1 MMAERPSRRR
11 IRDLHKSGRAENSS
25 VSSTR
30 SVHGRSRSVHFST
43 INLLINGRLLDALRT
58 HGLVLPKSTPKASLI
73 RIYKQFKNNDNSAGN
88 SVEVMSASP
97 GSVPSTVAQ
106 NDSAQDFDRDISALK
121 QDLSQIQAS
130 LAEISRKISDQRPQ
144 NAISE
149 SNASTTS
156 SGGTIESAA
165 PLASGTVRVPVD
177 TLPPVNIVSQNI
189 RKLIHNHK
197 YVNLALLLIPSV
209 DSDSQTK
216 IIDQDGNQ
224 IIVRANDARLQK
236 SLTIHEFRSAISRF
250 KNVICEK
257 EPERRKELDTY
268 ADMIDSM
275 FIEYG
280 GTHFYDYHVAFAR
293 KAEQY
298 FHLMGTKLDW
308 ASRDSSLYMQTFA
321 GLKSATCDLCSSASH
336 NAKFCPM
343 SINSNRFQ
351 SLRVSSNA
359 QPRPG
364 QPDDNSKTDKFG
376 RTRLFHNG
384 KEICNNFNSTAGCT
398 FTHITSKMLH
408 ICSVC
413 KQPSH
418 ASTECASKGKTSGS
432 TSQTVNPTKR

>member
-1 MMAERPSRRR
+1 MIAERPSRRR

-30 SVHGRSRSVHFST
+30 SVHGRSRSVLSDDQSA
-43 INLLINGRLLDALRT
+43 NQWSANRLLDALRT

-97 GSVPSTVAQ
+97 GSAQSTVAQ
-106 NDSAQDFDRDISALK
+106 NDSAQVFDRERDIFALK
-121 QDLSQIQAS
+121 QDVSQIQAS
-130 LAEISRKISDQRPQ
+130 LGEISRKISDQRPQ

-156 SGGTIESAA
+156 SGGTTEWAA

-177 TLPPVNIVSQNI
+177 TLPPVNCVSQNI
-189 RKLIHNHK
+189 RKLIHK

-216 IIDQDGNQ
+216 IIDQDVNQ

-236 SLTIHEFRSAISRF
+236 SLTIQEFRSAFSRF
-250 KNVICEK
+250 KNVFCEK

-275 FIEYG
+275 FIQYG

-298 FHLMGTKLDW
+298 FHLMGTKLGW
-308 ASRDSSLYMQTFA
+308 ASRDSSLYM
-321 GLKSATCDLCSSASH
+321 LC
-336 NAKFCPM
+336 F
-343 SINSNRFQ
+343 
-351 SLRVSSNA
+351 V
-359 QPRPG
+359 
-364 QPDDNSKTDKFG
+364 
-376 RTRLFHNG
+376 LFLLWFNVPV
-384 KEICNNFNSTAGCT
+384 NNFSVMLRRSHLFLG
-398 FTHITSKMLH
+398 ITS
-408 ICSVC
+408 
-413 KQPSH
+413 
-418 ASTECASKGKTSGS
+418 TFGE
-432 TSQTVNPTKR
+432 